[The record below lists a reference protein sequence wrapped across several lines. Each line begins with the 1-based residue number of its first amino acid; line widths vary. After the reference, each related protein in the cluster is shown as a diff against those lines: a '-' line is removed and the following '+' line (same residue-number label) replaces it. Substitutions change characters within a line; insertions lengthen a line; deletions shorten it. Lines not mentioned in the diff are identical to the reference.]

1 MTLRRPVPP
10 GRTEESLRR
19 QFDVERALADRLRAS
34 ASREERSRLYATMYD
49 ELFRAV
55 PDHPRLTAVED
66 PASLDRKNRDKLSLV
81 EPWLRSDAVFVEF
94 APGDC
99 SFATLVAGRV
109 GKVIAIDISDQRPA
123 GAPRPRNLELVLY
136 DGYGLAIPQGE
147 ADLVFSDQFLEHL
160 HPDDVNEHLRLAH
173 GLLRPGGVYAF
184 RTPHRFAGPHDISRY
199 FADEPHGFHLKEWT
213 YGEMAEALRAA
224 GYGTIQGGRRVRG
237 RYRPV
242 PLGPLVLAE
251 RLFGPLPHRLRK
263 RLSKPFLGRNLA
275 MFAGR

>member
-19 QFDVERALADRLRAS
+19 QYDVERALADRLRAS
-34 ASREERSRLYATMYD
+34 SREERSRLYATLYD

-66 PASLDRKNRDKLSLV
+66 PATLERKNKDKLSLV
-81 EPWLRSDAVFVEF
+81 EPWLRPDTVFVEF

-99 SFATLVAGRV
+99 SFATVVAGRA
-109 GKVIAIDISDQRPA
+109 GKVIAIDISDQRPP
-123 GAPRPRNLELVLY
+123 GAPRPENLELVLY
-136 DGYGLAIPQGE
+136 DGYRLSIPAGC

-160 HPDDVNEHLRLAH
+160 HPDDVDEHLRLAH
-173 GLLRPGGVYAF
+173 GLLHPGGIYAL
-184 RTPHRFAGPHDISRY
+184 RTPHRFSGPHDISRY

-224 GYGTIQGGRRVRG
+224 GYGAIQGGRRVQG

-242 PLGPLVLAE
+242 PLAALVFAE
-251 RLFGPLPHRLRK
+251 RLFGPLPSGLRR
-263 RLSKPFLGRNLA
+263 RLSKPFLARNLA
-275 MFAGR
+275 MFAGK

>member
-19 QFDVERALADRLRAS
+19 QYDVERALADRLRAS
-34 ASREERSRLYATMYD
+34 SREERSRLYATLYD

-66 PASLDRKNRDKLSLV
+66 PATLERKNKDKLSLV
-81 EPWLRSDAVFVEF
+81 EPWLRPDTVFVEF

-99 SFATLVAGRV
+99 SFATVVAGRA
-109 GKVIAIDISDQRPA
+109 GKVIAIDISDQRPP
-123 GAPRPRNLELVLY
+123 GAPRPENLELVLY
-136 DGYGLAIPQGE
+136 DGYRLSIPAGC

-160 HPDDVNEHLRLAH
+160 HPDDVDEHLRLAH
-173 GLLRPGGVYAF
+173 GLLHPGGIYAL
-184 RTPHRFAGPHDISRY
+184 RTPHRFSGPHDISRY

-224 GYGTIQGGRRVRG
+224 GYGAIQGGRRVQG

-242 PLGPLVLAE
+242 PLAPLVFAE
-251 RLFGPLPHRLRK
+251 RLFGPLPSGLRR
-263 RLSKPFLGRNLA
+263 RLSKPFLARNLA
-275 MFAGR
+275 MFAGK

>member
-19 QFDVERALADRLRAS
+19 QYDVERALADRLRAS
-34 ASREERSRLYATMYD
+34 SREERSRLYATLYD

-66 PASLDRKNRDKLSLV
+66 PATLERKNKDKLSLV
-81 EPWLRSDAVFVEF
+81 EPWLRPDTVFVEF

-99 SFATLVAGRV
+99 SFATVVAGRA
-109 GKVIAIDISDQRPA
+109 GKVIAIDISDQRPP
-123 GAPRPRNLELVLY
+123 GAPRPENLELVLY
-136 DGYGLAIPQGE
+136 DGYRLSIPAGC

-160 HPDDVNEHLRLAH
+160 HPDDVDEHLRLAH
-173 GLLRPGGVYAF
+173 GLLHPGGIYAL
-184 RTPHRFAGPHDISRY
+184 RTPHRFSGPHDISRY

-224 GYGTIQGGRRVRG
+224 GYGAIRGGRRVRG
-237 RYRPV
+237 RYRPF
-242 PLGPLVLAE
+242 PLAPLVFAE
-251 RLFGPLPHRLRK
+251 RLFGPLPSGLRR
-263 RLSKPFLGRNLA
+263 RLSKPFLARNLA
-275 MFAGR
+275 MFAGK

>member
-19 QFDVERALADRLRAS
+19 QYDVERALADRLRAS
-34 ASREERSRLYATMYD
+34 SREERSRLYATLYD

-66 PASLDRKNRDKLSLV
+66 PATLERKNKDKLSLV
-81 EPWLRSDAVFVEF
+81 EPWLRPDTVFVEF

-99 SFATLVAGRV
+99 SFATVVAGRA
-109 GKVIAIDISDQRPA
+109 GKVIAIDISDQRPP
-123 GAPRPRNLELVLY
+123 GAPRPENLELVLY
-136 DGYGLAIPQGE
+136 DGYRLSIPAGC

-160 HPDDVNEHLRLAH
+160 HPDDVDEHLRLAH
-173 GLLRPGGVYAF
+173 GLLHPGGIYAL
-184 RTPHRFAGPHDISRY
+184 RTPHRFSGPHDISRY

-224 GYGTIQGGRRVRG
+224 GYGAIQGGRRVRG

-242 PLGPLVLAE
+242 PLAPLVFAE
-251 RLFGPLPHRLRK
+251 RLFGPLPSGLRR
-263 RLSKPFLGRNLA
+263 RLSKPFLARNLA